1 VKAMDNYGTIFLYL
15 ASASFGIF
23 IFSLVMIMLKRSG
36 EEKDAFQNRLTKI
49 AGKKPDTLYLN
60 EELNKP
66 ISERLIKPL
75 GDKFINGIK
84 KISPQANVDIDPG
97 DTRSAKMKALLR
109 QAGMKFSVTEYRV
122 FRLIVFSVSGLLIGV
137 LVFLYSNNLVLSLV
151 AVVIGIYMAYIV
163 LRFRLTSKVT
173 SRKRSM
179 QSQLPEVLDMIS
191 VSVEAGLGLEQA
203 MIEVVKNF
211 NGPLID
217 EIAISNREMTMG
229 RSRNDALLLLGD
241 RCDFEEMQTFTRA
254 IVQATQMGIAV
265 KNVLRSQAEYM
276 RQTHKNKVEEK
287 AMKISVKIL
296 IPMAFFI
303 LPVIFIVLLGPAV
316 VNIVETLF

>member
-1 VKAMDNYGTIFLYL
+1 MDNYETLFLYL
-15 ASASFGIF
+15 ASIAFGIF
-23 IFSLVMIMLKRSG
+23 VFASVILLLKNAG
-36 EEKDAFQNRLTKI
+36 QEKDAFQNRLTKV
-49 AGKKPDTLYLN
+49 AGRKVSTVYLN

-66 ISERLIKPL
+66 LSERLIKPFTE
-75 GDKFINGIK
+75 KMVNGIK
-84 KISPQANVDIDPG
+84 KISPTANLEADPA
-97 DTRSAKMKALLR
+97 DTRSTKMKVMLR
-109 QAGMKFSVTEYRV
+109 KAGMRFSVGEYRV
-122 FRLIVFSVSGLLIGV
+122 FRMIIIAATALLLGVITFLISRNILYTVLAGALGV
-137 LVFLYSNNLVLSLV
+137 YL
-151 AVVIGIYMAYIV
+151 AYVV
-163 LRFRLTSKVT
+163 LRFQLTSKVT
-173 SRKRSM
+173 SRRRSM

-217 EIAISNREMTMG
+217 EIAITNREMSMG
-229 RSRNDALLLLGD
+229 RSRNDALMLLGD

-254 IVQATQMGIAV
+254 IIQASQMGIAV

-276 RQTHKNKVEEK
+276 RQTHKNKIEEK
-287 AMKISVKIL
+287 AMKVSVKIL

-316 VNIVETLF
+316 VSIVDTLF